1 MAGRHGDTMTPPPF
15 FREHGLRWLA
25 HGLGLVPLAHVLI
38 LGALGAW
45 GFNPIQF
52 LVQMAG
58 QAALN
63 LTLLTLAVTPAVRWG
78 RWVALAR
85 HRRTWGLYAFAYVVA
100 HVGLFAVVDH
110 GLNWADL
117 QRQLVEKPFIWLGSA
132 AALVMLALALTS
144 TTGWMKRLGRWW
156 KRLHR
161 LIYPTAGLMLL
172 HYGLALKGSLF
183 DFTGDVG
190 RVWALAAL
198 LGVLLGLRWWPRRG
212 GSKPAA

>member
-1 MAGRHGDTMTPPPF
+1 MPNLHATLSNRQALILRVAVHGV
-15 FREHGLRWLA
+15 GCL
-25 HGLGLVPLAHVLI
+25 PLAHVLI
-38 LGALGAW
+38 LGASGGW

-63 LTLLTLAVTPAVRWG
+63 LTLLTLAVTPAVRWL
-78 RWVALAR
+78 RWTALAR
-85 HRRTWGLYAFAYVVA
+85 HRRTWGLYAFAYMLA
-100 HVGLFAVVDH
+100 HIFLFAVVDH

-117 QRQLVEKPFIWLGSA
+117 QRQFMEKPFIWLGSA

-144 TTGWMKRLGRWW
+144 TTGWMQRLGRWW

-183 DFTGDVG
+183 DFTGDVA
-190 RVWALAAL
+190 RVWALAGL
-198 LGVLLGLRWWPRRG
+198 LAVLLALRWKPRRG